1 MLINTG
7 NISRKVLSK
16 VLRSF
21 DKNFERLQVDSS
33 NIQISNVKENTYRE
47 NYNTIQG
54 EESICNLKVLSSQN
68 GNNKKVLSELVLVMS
83 GWRVG
88 EALIWGMELFVT
100 HMQN

>member
-1 MLINTG
+1 MRRIYRGIIYIVKCLCNKDT
-7 NISRKVLSK
+7 K
-16 VLRSF
+16 
-21 DKNFERLQVDSS
+21 VDSS